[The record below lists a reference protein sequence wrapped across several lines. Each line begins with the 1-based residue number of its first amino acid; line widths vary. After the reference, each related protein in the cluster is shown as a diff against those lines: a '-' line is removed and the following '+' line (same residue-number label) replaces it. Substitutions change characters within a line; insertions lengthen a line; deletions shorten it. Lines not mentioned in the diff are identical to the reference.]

1 MRVHEYLRILVVE
14 NKIVDYEY
22 FMDDITDWEISMLL
36 SMAIGVNRNDWEIAR
51 YLAYHNAVM
60 SGNLKKQYA
69 QKSMTE
75 LFPLPFDDNYKT
87 SEKVEHNYEISNKEV
102 EVMTVRTNKMAER
115 FKNKFKKK

>member
-1 MRVHEYLRILVVE
+1 MRVHEYLRILVIE
-14 NKIVDYEY
+14 SKIVDYEY

-36 SMAIGVNRNDWEIAR
+36 KIAQDAHRNDWEIAR

-69 QKSMTE
+69 QKSMSE
-75 LFPLPFDDNYKT
+75 LFPLPFDNNKKN
-87 SEKVEHNYEISNKEV
+87 EPVEHNYEISNKEV